1 LFLYREYSNGKV
13 YEGKESLEGKTVVIT
28 GASDG
33 IGKETTRELA
43 KRKAKVF
50 MACRDLKKCEDV
62 RKEIVLET
70 ANKYVYCRKCDLASQ
85 DSIRTFAAKFNH
97 GEF

>member
-1 LFLYREYSNGKV
+1 M
-13 YEGKESLEGKTVVIT
+13 IT

-50 MACRDLKKCEDV
+50 MACRDLKKCEEV

-70 ANKYVYCRKCDLASQ
+70 ANKYVYCRKITLILVL
-85 DSIRTFAAKFNH
+85 DSAIELTRDYKVNFFKWYKRKIT
-97 GEF
+97 